1 MVVRKFFPGYFES
14 VHVLIH
20 FNASKLLFNGA
31 ELVGNTV
38 ALTGRNMSSLDD
50 KNL

>member
-1 MVVRKFFPGYFES
+1 MVVRKFIHGNFENA
-14 VHVLIH
+14 HVLNH

-31 ELVGNTV
+31 AWAGNTV

-50 KNL
+50 RNL